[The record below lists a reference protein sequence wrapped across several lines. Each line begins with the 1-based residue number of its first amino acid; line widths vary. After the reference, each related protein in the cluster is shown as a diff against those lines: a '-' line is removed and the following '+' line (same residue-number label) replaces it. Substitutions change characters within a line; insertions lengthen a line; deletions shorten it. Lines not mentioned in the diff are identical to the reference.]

1 MDMISDRSCRNRITV
16 RTIVAALLLTV
27 GSSAYAS
34 QPQAW
39 FVDGYHGGVYGH
51 YPVEW
56 KTRFIVDQLEAHPE
70 WRIGLEIEP
79 ETWDTVQVR
88 TPADYARFRRLA
100 TGDRVEFTNPTY
112 AQPYCYNI
120 SGESIIRQFAY
131 GMRKLRSH
139 FPGIE
144 FVTYAVEEPC
154 FTSCLPQLL
163 RSFGFRYA
171 SLKCPNTCWGG
182 YMAPFGGETVDW
194 TGPDGTSIRTV
205 PRYASERLE
214 EHSVWQTT
222 AWGNGTEYLEDC
234 RRQGIAHPVG
244 MCYQDAGWKF
254 GPWIGSGDS
263 IRNGSRYVTWREYFE
278 QVADPASATPYRM
291 SQEDVRVSLVWGS
304 QVLQRIARQVRHA
317 ENALVQAEKA
327 SVLGV
332 LLGDGRYDVAA
343 LGEAW
348 RTLMLA
354 QHHDSWIVPYNGLH
368 GRGTWADHI
377 ARWTAATDSICGG
390 VTVAALR
397 SLGPDAGIQG
407 PLRVRAVNTLG
418 TARREVLTVVVPR
431 SFGPTAP
438 RITDAAGRRID
449 AARYERTEQ
458 GYALTF
464 EAGVPAFGYADFRLE
479 PGCGTAMPEPAVHS
493 AAAGSEKY
501 LLENDMYRI
510 VLDLSR
516 GGVIESLVAKRC
528 GGREVVDPQSDFSMG
543 ELCGCFPD
551 EGGFRSST
559 ETPATL
565 TVLQDD
571 ALERSVRIEGR
582 IASHPFVQTLTLRRG
597 ERRIDFD
604 LRIDWQHPTA
614 IGSYKQNDAY
624 ANNRRAFY
632 DERGKLRVCFPV
644 ASGEARISKDAP
656 FDVCESTL
664 RDTYFSTW
672 DSIKH
677 NVLLHWV
684 DLAGEKG
691 RCGLALLSDH
701 TTSYAYG
708 PGDPLSLTVQ
718 FAGNGLWGRDYA
730 LDGQT
735 HLRYALVPHRG
746 RWDEAGV
753 DRESQRWNEPLLCGL
768 LADARPQ
775 AASLLDLGDSGYEL
789 SAVCME
795 GGDILLRLYNASG
808 SERPCRL
815 RFGVPLARIEEVS
828 LDGQPL
834 APVPCRVRGGQT
846 QFEVAMPRFGIRTF
860 RLTK

>member
-1 MDMISDRSCRNRITV
+1 
-16 RTIVAALLLTV
+16 
-27 GSSAYAS
+27 
-34 QPQAW
+34 
-39 FVDGYHGGVYGH
+39 
-51 YPVEW
+51 
-56 KTRFIVDQLEAHPE
+56 
-70 WRIGLEIEP
+70 
-79 ETWDTVQVR
+79 
-88 TPADYARFRRLA
+88 
-100 TGDRVEFTNPTY
+100 
-112 AQPYCYNI
+112 
-120 SGESIIRQFAY
+120 
-131 GMRKLRSH
+131 
-139 FPGIE
+139 
-144 FVTYAVEEPC
+144 
-154 FTSCLPQLL
+154 
-163 RSFGFRYA
+163 
-171 SLKCPNTCWGG
+171 
-182 YMAPFGGETVDW
+182 
-194 TGPDGTSIRTV
+194 
-205 PRYASERLE
+205 
-214 EHSVWQTT
+214 
-222 AWGNGTEYLEDC
+222 
-234 RRQGIAHPVG
+234 
-244 MCYQDAGWKF
+244 
-254 GPWIGSGDS
+254 
-263 IRNGSRYVTWREYFE
+263 
-278 QVADPASATPYRM
+278 
-291 SQEDVRVSLVWGS
+291 
-304 QVLQRIARQVRHA
+304 
-317 ENALVQAEKA
+317 
-327 SVLGV
+327 
-332 LLGDGRYDVAA
+332 
-343 LGEAW
+343 
-348 RTLMLA
+348 
-354 QHHDSWIVPYNGLH
+354 
-368 GRGTWADHI
+368 
-377 ARWTAATDSICGG
+377 
-390 VTVAALR
+390 
-397 SLGPDAGIQG
+397 
-407 PLRVRAVNTLG
+407 
-418 TARREVLTVVVPR
+418 
-431 SFGPTAP
+431 
-438 RITDAAGRRID
+438 
-449 AARYERTEQ
+449 
-458 GYALTF
+458 
-464 EAGVPAFGYADFRLE
+464 
-479 PGCGTAMPEPAVHS
+479 
-493 AAAGSEKY
+493 
-501 LLENDMYRI
+501 MYRI

-624 ANNRRAFY
+624 ASNRRAFY

-828 LDGQPL
+828 LDGQTL

>member
-1 MDMISDRSCRNRITV
+1 M
-16 RTIVAALLLTV
+16 
-27 GSSAYAS
+27 
-34 QPQAW
+34 
-39 FVDGYHGGVYGH
+39 
-51 YPVEW
+51 
-56 KTRFIVDQLEAHPE
+56 
-70 WRIGLEIEP
+70 
-79 ETWDTVQVR
+79 
-88 TPADYARFRRLA
+88 
-100 TGDRVEFTNPTY
+100 
-112 AQPYCYNI
+112 
-120 SGESIIRQFAY
+120 
-131 GMRKLRSH
+131 
-139 FPGIE
+139 
-144 FVTYAVEEPC
+144 
-154 FTSCLPQLL
+154 
-163 RSFGFRYA
+163 
-171 SLKCPNTCWGG
+171 
-182 YMAPFGGETVDW
+182 
-194 TGPDGTSIRTV
+194 
-205 PRYASERLE
+205 
-214 EHSVWQTT
+214 
-222 AWGNGTEYLEDC
+222 
-234 RRQGIAHPVG
+234 
-244 MCYQDAGWKF
+244 
-254 GPWIGSGDS
+254 
-263 IRNGSRYVTWREYFE
+263 
-278 QVADPASATPYRM
+278 
-291 SQEDVRVSLVWGS
+291 
-304 QVLQRIARQVRHA
+304 
-317 ENALVQAEKA
+317 
-327 SVLGV
+327 
-332 LLGDGRYDVAA
+332 
-343 LGEAW
+343 
-348 RTLMLA
+348 
-354 QHHDSWIVPYNGLH
+354 
-368 GRGTWADHI
+368 
-377 ARWTAATDSICGG
+377 
-390 VTVAALR
+390 
-397 SLGPDAGIQG
+397 QG

-449 AARYERTEQ
+449 AARYERTEK

-624 ANNRRAFY
+624 ASNRRAFY
-632 DERGKLRVCFPV
+632 DDRGKLRVCFPV

-735 HLRYALVPHRG
+735 HLRYALVPHSG

-753 DRESQRWNEPLLCGL
+753 DRESQRWNEPPLCGL

-828 LDGQPL
+828 LDGQTL